1 MDRRSRID
9 SAVSITYD
17 NSFIIIIEIIYFL
30 ENLNQIRE
38 IFTKIFIN
46 VTQSHIGLCFFIAC
60 SFLSFCEFVV
70 PLITTK
76 AELCRRRLG
85 AATWTDSGLL
95 AEVVVFTFTLRAE
108 VLLPA
113 IRLGHVF
120 RAPLNLAIGPLIAG
134 CRKQETVPEYR
145 CARHWRTCTV
155 NRFAPRPIRS

>member
-17 NSFIIIIEIIYFL
+17 NSFIIIIEINYFL

-60 SFLSFCEFVV
+60 SFLFFCEFVV
-70 PLITTK
+70 PLIITK

-85 AATWTDSGLL
+85 FTMADLAAIIQKLLNKRFISCFFWDVFHSGPSIDRSAAKTALDK
-95 AEVVVFTFTLRAE
+95 
-108 VLLPA
+108 PN
-113 IRLGHVF
+113 ING
-120 RAPLNLAIGPLIAG
+120 LI
-134 CRKQETVPEYR
+134 
-145 CARHWRTCTV
+145 
-155 NRFAPRPIRS
+155 

>member
-46 VTQSHIGLCFFIAC
+46 VTQSHIGLRFFIAC
-60 SFLSFCEFVV
+60 SLLFFCEFVV
-70 PLITTK
+70 PLIITK

-85 AATWTDSGLL
+85 FTMADLAAIIQKLLDKSFISCFFLDVFHSGPSIDRSA
-95 AEVVVFTFTLRAE
+95 AETALDK
-108 VLLPA
+108 PN
-113 IRLGHVF
+113 ING
-120 RAPLNLAIGPLIAG
+120 LI
-134 CRKQETVPEYR
+134 
-145 CARHWRTCTV
+145 
-155 NRFAPRPIRS
+155 

>member
-60 SFLSFCEFVV
+60 SFLFFCEFIV
-70 PLITTK
+70 PLIITK

-85 AATWTDSGLL
+85 FTMADLTAIIQKLL
-95 AEVVVFTFTLRAE
+95 NKRFISCFFWDVFQNG
-108 VLLPA
+108 
-113 IRLGHVF
+113 IS
-120 RAPLNLAIGPLIAG
+120 LNYLMIDALEGYKMNVDYLHSIYHTK
-134 CRKQETVPEYR
+134 R
-145 CARHWRTCTV
+145 
-155 NRFAPRPIRS
+155 